1 MGLTLMSII
10 LLIVALWHSSS
21 LIVVGCGAYTEKR
34 TECNVKKLC
43 SACWVKVTLSLA
55 TFFCFATAAFW
66 SQCDQKTKVGCQKGP
81 KIAIILTVVTSKP
94 NLQYT

>member
-43 SACWVKVTLSLA
+43 SACWVEVTLSLA
-55 TFFCFATAAFW
+55 TFFGFATAAENQGGV
-66 SQCDQKTKVGCQKGP
+66 SKGP
-81 KIAIILTVVTSKP
+81 KNCDHSYSS
-94 NLQYT
+94 NL